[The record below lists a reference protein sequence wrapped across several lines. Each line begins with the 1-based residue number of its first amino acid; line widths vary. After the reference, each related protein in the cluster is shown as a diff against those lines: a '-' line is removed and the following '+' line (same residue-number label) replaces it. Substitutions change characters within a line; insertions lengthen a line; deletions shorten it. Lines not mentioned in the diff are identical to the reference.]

1 MKIFQKKLGIT
12 MEIKTALILCAG
24 YGKRLNPLTLEL
36 PKPLLKLNNI
46 TLLEKTFN
54 LIKSLGIKKVK
65 LNTFYLK
72 EKIKNFI
79 NDLNLD
85 LDIEIIEDGNQI
97 LNTGGGILNMVKKSN
112 EENFIVF
119 NPDTIWSNEYVS
131 CIKDM
136 EKAYFKE
143 KTKNTLLVVNKILSF
158 DQKLGGDFNLNNN
171 ILKKENNNNF
181 IYTGCQMI
189 NKNLFLKLSNQS
201 FSILDIW
208 NDLLLQNKLFGH
220 ESKNKFYHVTD
231 LRIYQELLKN

>member
-1 MKIFQKKLGIT
+1 
-12 MEIKTALILCAG
+12 MEIKTALVLCAG
-24 YGKRLNPLTLEL
+24 YGKRLNPLTLKL

-72 EKIKNFI
+72 EKIKNFV

-97 LNTGGGILNMVKKSN
+97 LNTGGGILNMIKKSN

-119 NPDTIWSNEYVS
+119 NPDTIWSNEYVPF
-131 CIKDM
+131 IKDM
-136 EKAYFKE
+136 EKFYFKE
-143 KTKNTLLVVNKILSF
+143 KLENILLVVNKVLSF
-158 DQKLGGDFNLNNN
+158 DQKLRGDFNLNNN

-181 IYTGCQMI
+181 IYTGCQLI

>member
-1 MKIFQKKLGIT
+1 

-143 KTKNTLLVVNKILSF
+143 KSKNILLVVNKILSF

-171 ILKKENNNNF
+171 ILKKENNNDF
-181 IYTGCQMI
+181 IYTGCQLI

-201 FSILDIW
+201 FSILDVW

>member
-1 MKIFQKKLGIT
+1 
-12 MEIKTALILCAG
+12 MEIKTALVLCAG

-72 EKIKNFI
+72 EKIKNFV

-97 LNTGGGILNMVKKSN
+97 LNTGGGILNMIKKSS

-136 EKAYFKE
+136 EKTYFKE
-143 KTKNTLLVVNKILSF
+143 KSKNILLVVNKILSF

>member
-1 MKIFQKKLGIT
+1 
-12 MEIKTALILCAG
+12 MEIKTALVLCAG

-143 KTKNTLLVVNKILSF
+143 KSKNILLVVNKILSF

-171 ILKKENNNNF
+171 ILKKEKNNNL

-189 NKNLFLKLSNQS
+189 NKNLFLKLGNQS

-208 NDLLLQNKLFGH
+208 NNLLLQNKLFGH

-231 LRIYQELLKN
+231 LKIYQELLKN

>member
-1 MKIFQKKLGIT
+1 
-12 MEIKTALILCAG
+12 METKTALVLCAG

-97 LNTGGGILNMVKKSN
+97 LNTGGGILNMIKKSN

-119 NPDTIWSNEYVS
+119 NPDTIWSNEYVP

-136 EKAYFKE
+136 EKFYFKE
-143 KTKNTLLVVNKILSF
+143 KLENILLVVNKVLSF
-158 DQKLGGDFNLNNN
+158 DQKLRGDFNLNNN

>member
-1 MKIFQKKLGIT
+1 
-12 MEIKTALILCAG
+12 MEIKTALVLCAG

-136 EKAYFKE
+136 EKFYFKE
-143 KTKNTLLVVNKILSF
+143 KLENILLVVNKVLSF
-158 DQKLGGDFNLNNN
+158 DQKLEGDFNLNNN

-201 FSILDIW
+201 FSILDVW

-231 LRIYQELLKN
+231 LRIYKELLKN

>member
-1 MKIFQKKLGIT
+1 
-12 MEIKTALILCAG
+12 MEIKTALVLCAG

-143 KTKNTLLVVNKILSF
+143 KTNNTLLVVNKILSF

>member
-1 MKIFQKKLGIT
+1 
-12 MEIKTALILCAG
+12 MEIKTALVLCAG

-46 TLLEKTFN
+46 TLLEKTLN

-97 LNTGGGILNMVKKSN
+97 LNTGGGILNMIKKSN

-131 CIKDM
+131 SIKDM
-136 EKAYFKE
+136 EKVYFKE
-143 KTKNTLLVVNKILSF
+143 KSKNILLVVNKILSF
-158 DQKLGGDFNLNNN
+158 DQKLRGDFNLHNN

-208 NDLLLQNKLFGH
+208 NDLLLENKLFGH

>member
-1 MKIFQKKLGIT
+1 
-12 MEIKTALILCAG
+12 MEIKTALVLCAG

-46 TLLEKTFN
+46 TLLEKTLN

-72 EKIKNFI
+72 EKIKNFV

-97 LNTGGGILNMVKKSN
+97 LNTGGGILNMIKESS

-143 KTKNTLLVVNKILSF
+143 KSKNILLVVNKILSF

-171 ILKKENNNNF
+171 ILKKENNNDF
-181 IYTGCQMI
+181 IYTGCQLI

>member
-1 MKIFQKKLGIT
+1 
-12 MEIKTALILCAG
+12 MEIKTALVLCAG

-72 EKIKNFI
+72 EKIKNFV

-97 LNTGGGILNMVKKSN
+97 LDTGGGILNMIKKSN

-136 EKAYFKE
+136 EKVYFKE
-143 KTKNTLLVVNKILSF
+143 KSKNILLVVNKILSF

-189 NKNLFLKLSNQS
+189 NKNLFLKLNNQS

-231 LRIYQELLKN
+231 FRIYQELLKN

>member
-1 MKIFQKKLGIT
+1 

-72 EKIKNFI
+72 EKIKNFV
-79 NDLNLD
+79 NELNLD

-97 LNTGGGILNMVKKSN
+97 LNTGGGILNMIKKSN

-136 EKAYFKE
+136 EKVYFKE
-143 KTKNTLLVVNKILSF
+143 KSENILLVVNKVLSF
-158 DQKLGGDFNLNNN
+158 DQKLSGDFNLNNN

-181 IYTGCQMI
+181 IYMGCQMI
-189 NKNLFLKLSNQS
+189 NKNLFLKLSNRS

-231 LRIYQELLKN
+231 LRIYEELLKN

>member
-1 MKIFQKKLGIT
+1 MKIN
-12 MEIKTALILCAG
+12 TALILCAG

-143 KTKNTLLVVNKILSF
+143 KTNNTLLVVNKILSF

>member
-1 MKIFQKKLGIT
+1 
-12 MEIKTALILCAG
+12 MEIKTALVLCAG

-46 TLLEKTFN
+46 TLLEKNFN

-72 EKIKNFI
+72 EKIKNFV
-79 NDLNLD
+79 NDLNID

-97 LNTGGGILNMVKKSN
+97 LNTGGGILNMIKKSN

-136 EKAYFKE
+136 EKVYLKE
-143 KTKNTLLVVNKILSF
+143 KSKNILLVVNKILSF
-158 DQKLGGDFNLNNN
+158 DQKLEGDFNLNNN
-171 ILKKENNNNF
+171 ILKKENSNNF

-189 NKNLFLKLSNQS
+189 NKNLFLKLNNQS

>member
-1 MKIFQKKLGIT
+1 
-12 MEIKTALILCAG
+12 MEIKTALVLCAG

-143 KTKNTLLVVNKILSF
+143 KSKNILLVVNKILSF

>member
-1 MKIFQKKLGIT
+1 
-12 MEIKTALILCAG
+12 MEIKTALVLCAG

-46 TLLEKTFN
+46 TLLEKTLN

-158 DQKLGGDFNLNNN
+158 DQKLEGDFNLNNN

-181 IYTGCQMI
+181 IYTGCQLI

>member
-1 MKIFQKKLGIT
+1 
-12 MEIKTALILCAG
+12 METKTALVLCAG

-143 KTKNTLLVVNKILSF
+143 KSKNILLVVNKILSF

>member
-1 MKIFQKKLGIT
+1 
-12 MEIKTALILCAG
+12 MEIKTALVLCAG

-46 TLLEKTFN
+46 TLLEKTLN

-72 EKIKNFI
+72 EKIKNFV

-97 LNTGGGILNMVKKSN
+97 LNTGGGILNMIKKSN

-136 EKAYFKE
+136 EKFYFKE
-143 KTKNTLLVVNKILSF
+143 KLENILLVVNKALSF

>member
-1 MKIFQKKLGIT
+1 

-97 LNTGGGILNMVKKSN
+97 LNTGGGILNMIKKSN

-119 NPDTIWSNEYVS
+119 NPDTIWNNEYVS

-143 KTKNTLLVVNKILSF
+143 KSENILLVVNKILSF

-231 LRIYQELLKN
+231 LRIYKELLKN

>member
-1 MKIFQKKLGIT
+1 
-12 MEIKTALILCAG
+12 MEIKTALVLCAG

-72 EKIKNFI
+72 EKIKNFV

-85 LDIEIIEDGNQI
+85 LNIEIIEDGNQI
-97 LNTGGGILNMVKKSN
+97 LNTGGGILNMIKESS

-143 KTKNTLLVVNKILSF
+143 KSKNILLVVNKILSF

-171 ILKKENNNNF
+171 ILKKENNNDF
-181 IYTGCQMI
+181 IYTGCQLI

>member
-1 MKIFQKKLGIT
+1 
-12 MEIKTALILCAG
+12 MEIKTALVLCAG

-131 CIKDM
+131 SIKDM
-136 EKAYFKE
+136 EKVYFKE
-143 KTKNTLLVVNKILSF
+143 KSKNILLVVNKILSF

-208 NDLLLQNKLFGH
+208 NDLLLQNKLFGC

-231 LRIYQELLKN
+231 FRIYQELLKN

>member
-1 MKIFQKKLGIT
+1 
-12 MEIKTALILCAG
+12 MEIKTALVLCAG

-72 EKIKNFI
+72 EKIKNFV

-97 LNTGGGILNMVKKSN
+97 LDTGGGILNMIKKSN

-119 NPDTIWSNEYVS
+119 NPDTIWSNEYIS

-136 EKAYFKE
+136 EKVYFKE
-143 KTKNTLLVVNKILSF
+143 KSKNILLVVNKILSF
-158 DQKLGGDFNLNNN
+158 DQKLRGDFNLNNN

-208 NDLLLQNKLFGH
+208 NDLLLQNKLFGF

-231 LRIYQELLKN
+231 FRIYKKLLKN

>member
-1 MKIFQKKLGIT
+1 M
-12 MEIKTALILCAG
+12 
-24 YGKRLNPLTLEL
+24 
-36 PKPLLKLNNI
+36 
-46 TLLEKTFN
+46 
-54 LIKSLGIKKVK
+54 IKK
-65 LNTFYLK
+65 
-72 EKIKNFI
+72 
-79 NDLNLD
+79 
-85 LDIEIIEDGNQI
+85 
-97 LNTGGGILNMVKKSN
+97 SS

-119 NPDTIWSNEYVS
+119 NPDTIWSNEYAS

-143 KTKNTLLVVNKILSF
+143 KSKNILLVVNKILSF
-158 DQKLGGDFNLNNN
+158 DQKLGGDFNMNNN

>member
-1 MKIFQKKLGIT
+1 
-12 MEIKTALILCAG
+12 MEIKTALVLCAG

-46 TLLEKTFN
+46 TLLEKTLN

-97 LNTGGGILNMVKKSN
+97 LNTGGGILNMIKKSS

-119 NPDTIWSNEYVS
+119 NPDTIWSNEYAS

-143 KTKNTLLVVNKILSF
+143 KSKNILLVVNKILSF
-158 DQKLGGDFNLNNN
+158 DRKLGGDFNLNNN

>member
-1 MKIFQKKLGIT
+1 

-46 TLLEKTFN
+46 TLLEKNLN

-72 EKIKNFI
+72 EKVKNFV

-97 LNTGGGILNMVKKSN
+97 LNTGGGILNMIKKSN

-119 NPDTIWSNEYVS
+119 NPDTIWNNEYVS

-136 EKAYFKE
+136 EKFYFKE
-143 KTKNTLLVVNKILSF
+143 KLENILLVVNKVLSF
-158 DQKLGGDFNLNNN
+158 DQKLEGDFNLNNN

>member
-1 MKIFQKKLGIT
+1 
-12 MEIKTALILCAG
+12 MEIKTALVLCAG

-46 TLLEKTFN
+46 TLLEKNLN

-72 EKIKNFI
+72 EKIENFV
-79 NDLNLD
+79 NDLSLD

-97 LNTGGGILNMVKKSN
+97 LNTGGGILNMIKKSN

-136 EKAYFKE
+136 EKFYFKE
-143 KTKNTLLVVNKILSF
+143 KLENILLVVNKVLSF
-158 DQKLGGDFNLNNN
+158 DQKLRGDFNLNNN

-201 FSILDIW
+201 FSISDIW
-208 NDLLLQNKLFGH
+208 NNLLLQNKLFGH

-231 LRIYQELLKN
+231 LRIYKELLKN

>member
-1 MKIFQKKLGIT
+1 

-46 TLLEKTFN
+46 TLLEKTLN

-136 EKAYFKE
+136 EKVYFKE
-143 KTKNTLLVVNKILSF
+143 KSENILLVVNKVLSF
-158 DQKLGGDFNLNNN
+158 DQKLSGDFNLNNN

-181 IYTGCQMI
+181 IYMGCQMI
-189 NKNLFLKLSNQS
+189 NKNLFLKLSNRS

>member
-1 MKIFQKKLGIT
+1 
-12 MEIKTALILCAG
+12 MEIKTALVLCAG

-54 LIKSLGIKKVK
+54 LIESLGIKKVK

-72 EKIKNFI
+72 EKIKNFV
-79 NDLNLD
+79 NNLNLD

-97 LNTGGGILNMVKKSN
+97 LNTGGGILNMIKKSN

-143 KTKNTLLVVNKILSF
+143 KSKNILLVVNKILSF

-171 ILKKENNNNF
+171 ILKKENNNDF
-181 IYTGCQMI
+181 IYTGCQLI
-189 NKNLFLKLSNQS
+189 NKNLFLKLNNQS

-220 ESKNKFYHVTD
+220 ESKNKFYHVTN

>member
-1 MKIFQKKLGIT
+1 
-12 MEIKTALILCAG
+12 MEIKTALVLCAG

-54 LIKSLGIKKVK
+54 LIESLGIKKVK

-72 EKIKNFI
+72 EKIKNFV

-97 LNTGGGILNMVKKSN
+97 LDTGGGILNMIKKSN
-112 EENFIVF
+112 EEDFIVF
-119 NPDTIWSNEYVS
+119 NPDTIWSNEYIS
-131 CIKDM
+131 YIKDM
-136 EKAYFKE
+136 EKVYFKE
-143 KTKNTLLVVNKILSF
+143 KSKNILLVVNKILSF
-158 DQKLGGDFNLNNN
+158 EQKLGGDFNLNNN

-208 NDLLLQNKLFGH
+208 NDLLLQNKLLGC

-231 LRIYQELLKN
+231 FRIYQELLKN